1 MITRDDFKVLK
12 LWAMETIFPLRRE
25 GITSKYMK
33 YEPSVC
39 YVKFGKNKKIYREK
53 LLNKK
58 VRDIIKDEKIYGVA
72 YITYPPKLEAKPH
85 RDFNLWGKDFRRIQ
99 LPLKLPKGDKC
110 YIEWL
115 DIKEKVYWKEGK
127 VEIFNVENLHQGA
140 NLSNEEMNFLY
151 IDVHLDLEVELCR
164 V

>member
-1 MITRDDFKVLK
+1 MITKDDFKVLK

-58 VRDIIKDEKIYGVA
+58 VRDIIKDEKI
-72 YITYPPKLEAKPH
+72 
-85 RDFNLWGKDFRRIQ
+85 
-99 LPLKLPKGDKC
+99 
-110 YIEWL
+110 
-115 DIKEKVYWKEGK
+115 
-127 VEIFNVENLHQGA
+127 
-140 NLSNEEMNFLY
+140 
-151 IDVHLDLEVELCR
+151 
-164 V
+164 